1 MSYYGKL
8 RNTLGLIA
16 ILLCA
21 LSTSL
26 HADEFKLYVGDMQ
39 ILSIG
44 KITRV
49 AVGNGSLISTS
60 ILENGNLLVLA
71 EKEGDTELQI
81 WLDNGNRVTHKIYI
95 TKLDSARTSSE
106 ISGVIRNMPGITV
119 RKVGGNTVIEG
130 SVTEET
136 GKLLETVASKYSDLI
151 NLTTTSSLS
160 DISELLSSLTGLNVR
175 KIGKY
180 AVIEGAVDSDGKAL
194 IEAAKTVFPT
204 ILDLTTLTKLALK
217 PTISLNVQI
226 TEFSTNRLDSLGIRW
241 STSFNGPSAG
251 GAYDVARGGSASVFE
266 NQTVLS
272 AAGESLAHKGFG
284 FFGLATFISSAIN
297 VAVTD
302 GDALILASPTLTAKS
317 GGKAEFL
324 SGGQIPI
331 PVPGADGTTTIE
343 FKDYGISL
351 KVEPEAGVTGNVSA
365 KVEAEVSTIDN
376 SVSVNGVPGIRTRKT
391 LTEANLRHGET
402 LVISGLVNN
411 EASKDVDKVAWL
423 GELPIL
429 GPLFSSTSFR
439 NNRSD
444 LVIFITPTVV
454 DTESAGNQ
462 AAIERATELRQK
474 FLGNINE
481 NEGIL
486 D

>member
-1 MSYYGKL
+1 MSYKDKIV
-8 RNTLGLIA
+8 NTLGTIG
-16 ILLCA
+16 ILLYA

-26 HADEFKLYVGDMQ
+26 HADDFNLYVGDMQ

-71 EKEGDTELQI
+71 EKEGDTELQL
-81 WLDNGNRVTHKIYI
+81 WLDNGNRISHKIYI
-95 TKLDSARTSSE
+95 SKLDSVRTSGE
-106 ISGVIRNMPGITV
+106 ISGVIKNMPGIRI
-119 RKVGGNTVIEG
+119 RKVGENTIIEG

-136 GKLLETVASKYSDLI
+136 GNLLEKVASKYSDLI

-180 AVIEGAVDSDGKAL
+180 AVIEGAVDADGKAL

-204 ILDLTTLTKLALK
+204 ILDLTTKTKLALK

-241 STSFNGPSAG
+241 ATSFNGPSIGYAKDYRHAG
-251 GAYDVARGGSASVFE
+251 PASSFE
-266 NQTVLS
+266 NQSVLTV
-272 AAGESLAHKGFG
+272 AGATLAQNGVG

-351 KVEPEAGVTGNVSA
+351 KVEPEAGVNGNVSA

-391 LTEANLRHGET
+391 LTEANLSNGET

-423 GELPIL
+423 GDLPIL
-429 GPLFSSTSFR
+429 GPLFRSKSFR

-462 AAIERATELRQK
+462 AAIERAAELRQE

-481 NEGIL
+481 GEGIL